1 MIWNATPNGK
11 FLVRSAYK
19 LAMDKLREAVALM
32 MGQYKKKKNWRKI
45 WSLQVPN
52 KVKHFAWR
60 DL

>member
-32 MGQYKKKKNWRKI
+32 MGQYKKKKNLEEYMELT
-45 WSLQVPN
+45 SSN

-60 DL
+60 AL

>member
-1 MIWNATPNGK
+1 M
-11 FLVRSAYK
+11 RSAYK

>member
-32 MGQYKKKKNWRKI
+32 MGQYKKKKKKLEEDMELT
-45 WSLQVPN
+45 SS
-52 KVKHFAWR
+52 
-60 DL
+60 